1 VLEKYRAEQKIVP
14 CSDPE
19 AKFISEELMALV
31 KGQLHPVAKLG
42 GELHQAVASLF
53 KDCGLGE
60 QCPVISRRS
69 SNGSRSC
76 PTGSTSGRSLR
87 PEPALRKLWSPCS
100 RVTQVL
106 AWTS

>member
-1 VLEKYRAEQKIVP
+1 
-14 CSDPE
+14 
-19 AKFISEELMALV
+19 MALV
-31 KGQLHPVAKLG
+31 KGRLHPVAKLG
-42 GELHQAVASLF
+42 ASFAKLLPPCS
-53 KDCGLGE
+53 KICGLGE

-87 PEPALRKLWSPCS
+87 PEPALRKLWCPCS
-100 RVTQVL
+100 HGTQVL